1 MRNYAAALQ
10 YGVERLSEVP
20 LDSKLVLELHERL
33 LRGVR
38 DAAWTPGE
46 FRTGQSWIGPPGSTI
61 EAAVYVPPPVTEMG
75 AALAEWDRFLSVRTG
90 LPPLVQCALV
100 HERFETIHPFL
111 EGNGRLGRL
120 LITLFLIERGRLSH
134 PLLYPSAYI
143 EAHRD
148 QYYGLLQAVRT
159 DGAWDPWLHFF
170 ADAVRETAERASEQV
185 RALMA
190 LREQYRW
197 KVSGHARELV
207 DDLFRTPFVTVPEA
221 QQTLGVSNAT
231 ARKAVREL
239 QEWGMLEELAARRW
253 PRAYIAR
260 PILDAM
266 QAPLED
272 LRLTSAAKPKAPPL
286 KSGTDLEE
294 PPEKPAERHM
304 AEAMALIDE
313 ARRFGVQVRLMGG
326 LAVRRYCADLVFM
339 DREYSDID
347 LVGLSLQNRG
357 LHEVLTRLGYAEN
370 RLVTEATGAGQL
382 QYVKTDVL
390 QGAGAY
396 RIGAAHGSEAAPEGG
411 PASVE
416 GPLVDHV
423 DLFLDVMRMDHDL
436 DVRDRLL
443 IDDYAISPADA
454 FIGKLQIG
462 RLNAKDAHDVIA
474 LVKDVPLRRTDDE
487 HSLCVPYIAET
498 CAGDWGLCQDVLAN
512 IDGVLVLLAEYD
524 LDDEERSRV
533 QDRLGAD
540 PRGDRGGGEAGG
552 LAPPGARRQACRVA
566 TERRG
571 PGGHRRDRARV
582 GLAARPGL
590 RREPANVR
598 EGGGYGVRPDRAPGG
613 RLRVLQAG
621 LPGRRRA
628 ARPGRLEGR
637 GRVPRRRRPRQR
649 HRGPRVGHPR
659 AGAGVRRLAGA
670 RPGAGVG
677 RERRLHAASDGA
689 GRRVRVA
696 SLTRDARPARAAAPG
711 GRLHLPCVCGGARYS
726 VAYPRAA
733 KKGWPVWCTWSSS
746 TRSPTSRC

>member
-1 MRNYAAALQ
+1 MDEATFREGAGGRLVRTEGGHVAFVPAPLPPELSFSAGLVESLSAADAALGELSGLAGGRRDPQILVAPFLRQEAVLSSRIEGTPVTLVDLLFDEVAAAPDLELRESLREVRNYAAALQ
-10 YGVERLSEVP
+10 YGVERLAEVP
-20 LDSKLVLELHERL
+20 LDSRLVLELHERL

-38 DAAWTPGE
+38 DASWTPGE
-46 FRTGQSWIGPPGSTI
+46 FRSGQSWIGPPGSTI
-61 EAAVYVPPPVTEMG
+61 ATAVYVPPPADEMH
-75 AALAEWDRFLSVRTG
+75 AALADWDRFLGQRTG
-90 LPPLVQCALV
+90 LPPLVQCALM

-143 EAHRD
+143 DAHRD

-159 DGAWDPWLHFF
+159 DGAWEPWLLFF
-170 ADAVRETAERASEQV
+170 ADAVRETAERASAQV

-272 LRLTSAAKPKAPPL
+272 LRLTSEAKPKAAPL
-286 KSGTDLEE
+286 KSGTDVEE

-326 LAVRRYCADLVFM
+326 LAVRRYCTDLVFM

-357 LHEVLTRLGYAEN
+357 LHDIFTRLGYAEN

-390 QGAGAY
+390 EGAGAY
-396 RIGAAHGSEAAPEGG
+396 RIGAGHGGDAPAAGA
-411 PASVE
+411 ASADA
-416 GPLVDHV
+416 PLVDHV
-423 DLFLDVMRMDHDL
+423 DVFLDVMRMDHDL

-487 HSLCVPYIAET
+487 HSLCVPYIAGT

-512 IDGVLVLLAEYD
+512 IDGVLLLLDDYD
-524 LDDEERSRV
+524 LSDEERFRV
-533 QDRLGAD
+533 HDRLGAV
-540 PRGDRGGGEAGG
+540 
-552 LAPPGARRQACRVA
+552 RQAIEAEEKPAGWRL
-566 TERRG
+566 
-571 PGGHRRDRARV
+571 RARV
-582 GLAARPGL
+582 GK
-590 RREPANVR
+590 
-598 EGGGYGVRPDRAPGG
+598 
-613 RLRVLQAG
+613 
-621 LPGRRRA
+621 
-628 ARPGRLEGR
+628 
-637 GRVPRRRRPRQR
+637 
-649 HRGPRVGHPR
+649 
-659 AGAGVRRLAGA
+659 
-670 RPGAGVG
+670 
-677 RERRLHAASDGA
+677 
-689 GRRVRVA
+689 RVA
-696 SLTRDARPARAAAPG
+696 WRRSIEDQEGTDVIAPEWDWRRDLG
-711 GRLHLPCVCGGARYS
+711 
-726 VAYPRAA
+726 
-733 KKGWPVWCTWSSS
+733 
-746 TRSPTSRC
+746 

>member
-1 MRNYAAALQ
+1 MDETTFKDGASGRLVRTEDGYAAFVPAPLPPALTFPAALVESLSAADAALGELSGLAGARRDPQILVAPFLRQEAVLSSRIEGTPATLVDLLFDEVAASPDLRLREELREVRNYVAALQ
-10 YGVERLSEVP
+10 YGVERLAEVP
-20 LDSKLVLELHERL
+20 LGTKLVLELHERL

-46 FRTGQSWIGPPGSTI
+46 LRSGQNWVGPPGSTV
-61 EAAVYVPPPVTEMG
+61 ATAVYVPPPVAEMH
-75 AALAEWDRFLSVRTG
+75 AALAEWDRFLGERRG
-90 LPPLVQCALV
+90 LPPLVQCALM
-100 HERFETIHPFL
+100 HERFEAIHPFL

-148 QYYGLLQAVRT
+148 EYYGLLQAVRT
-159 DGAWDPWLHFF
+159 EGAWEPWLAFFF
-170 ADAVRETAERASEQV
+170 AAIRETAERASAQA

-221 QQTLGVSNAT
+221 QLTLGVSNGT

-272 LRLTSAAKPKAPPL
+272 LRLASEAAVRGAPL
-286 KSGTDLEE
+286 KSATDLEE

-326 LAVRRYCADLVFM
+326 LAVRRYCTDLVFM
-339 DREYSDID
+339 DREYSDVD
-347 LVGLSLQNRG
+347 LVGLSLQSRG
-357 LHEVLTRLGYAEN
+357 LHEVFSRLGYAEN

-382 QYVKTDVL
+382 QYVKTQVL
-390 QGAGAY
+390 EGGGAY
-396 RIGAAHGSEAAPEGG
+396 RVGDHAGEPAGDAAGGAGSAGEAAG
-411 PASVE
+411 

-423 DLFLDVMRMDHDL
+423 DVFLDVMRMDHDL
-436 DVRDRLL
+436 DVRERLL

-474 LVKDVPLRRTDDE
+474 LVKDVPLREVDDE
-487 HSLCVPYIAET
+487 HSLCVPHIAAT

-512 IDGVLVLLAEYD
+512 IDGVLQALDGYD
-524 LDDEERSRV
+524 LDEEEAARV
-533 QDRLGAD
+533 RRRLGAV
-540 PRGDRGGGEAGG
+540 REAIAAEEKPAGWR
-552 LAPPGARRQACRVA
+552 L
-566 TERRG
+566 
-571 PGGHRRDRARV
+571 RARV
-582 GLAARPGL
+582 G
-590 RREPANVR
+590 
-598 EGGGYGVRPDRAPGG
+598 
-613 RLRVLQAG
+613 
-621 LPGRRRA
+621 
-628 ARPGRLEGR
+628 
-637 GRVPRRRRPRQR
+637 
-649 HRGPRVGHPR
+649 
-659 AGAGVRRLAGA
+659 
-670 RPGAGVG
+670 
-677 RERRLHAASDGA
+677 
-689 GRRVRVA
+689 RRVAWRRSIEDQEGTDVIA
-696 SLTRDARPARAAAPG
+696 PEWDWRRDLG
-711 GRLHLPCVCGGARYS
+711 
-726 VAYPRAA
+726 
-733 KKGWPVWCTWSSS
+733 
-746 TRSPTSRC
+746 

>member
-1 MRNYAAALQ
+1 MDAATFTRAASGRLVAIEGGHAAFVPAPLPPALSFSAELVERLSAADAALGELSGLAGGRRDPQILVAPFLRQEAVLSSRVEGTPATLVDLLFDEVAAAPDLELRESLREVRNYAAALQ

-423 DLFLDVMRMDHDL
+423 DLFMDVMRMDHDL

-512 IDGVLVLLAEYD
+512 IDGVLVSLAEYH

-533 QDRLGAD
+533 QDRLGAI
-540 PRGDRGGGEAGG
+540 REAIEAEEKPAGWR
-552 LAPPGARRQACRVA
+552 L
-566 TERRG
+566 
-571 PGGHRRDRARV
+571 RARV
-582 GLAARPGL
+582 GK
-590 RREPANVR
+590 
-598 EGGGYGVRPDRAPGG
+598 
-613 RLRVLQAG
+613 
-621 LPGRRRA
+621 
-628 ARPGRLEGR
+628 
-637 GRVPRRRRPRQR
+637 
-649 HRGPRVGHPR
+649 
-659 AGAGVRRLAGA
+659 
-670 RPGAGVG
+670 
-677 RERRLHAASDGA
+677 
-689 GRRVRVA
+689 RVA
-696 SLTRDARPARAAAPG
+696 WRRSVEDQEGTDVIAPEWDWRRDLG
-711 GRLHLPCVCGGARYS
+711 
-726 VAYPRAA
+726 
-733 KKGWPVWCTWSSS
+733 
-746 TRSPTSRC
+746 